1 MNLEA
6 GGRRAFPPSPVAQ
19 VKALAWELPHRK
31 GLPLSRFSIA
41 DIRQEVLHQGLL
53 AEISGATIGRW
64 LSQDAIRP
72 WRHRSWIFPR
82 DPLFVEKAG
91 PLLDL
96 YQGLWQGQPLG
107 PQDFVLSADEKTGI
121 QARHREH
128 PSLPPAPG
136 KAALI
141 EHE

>member
-1 MNLEA
+1 L
-6 GGRRAFPPSPVAQ
+6 
-19 VKALAWELPHRK
+19 
-31 GLPLSRFSIA
+31 
-41 DIRQEVLHQGLL
+41 
-53 AEISGATIGRW
+53 GATVWRW

-91 PLLDL
+91 PILDL

-107 PQDFVLSADEKTGI
+107 PKDFVLSADWKTGI

-128 PSLPPAPG
+128 PSLPPAPDAQEPNDREPASG
-136 KAALI
+136 ARQTRQRDSDTHAQSETPGRIDRREQAARD
-141 EHE
+141 